1 MLRKRPLTFPT
12 DKSIRVIAD
21 TDCSCECDD
30 QFCIAHMLMTPR
42 FDMCGIIAEH
52 YAEPDSEQ
60 KSYEEINRVM
70 SLMDV
75 EEYQSMIRFV
85 EDETDGV
92 A

>member
-21 TDCSCECDD
+21 TDCNCECDD

-42 FDMCGIIAEH
+42 FDMRGIIAEH

-60 KSYEEINRVM
+60 KSYEEIKRVM
-70 SLMDV
+70 SQIGRASCRERV
-75 EEYQSMIRFV
+75 
-85 EDETDGV
+85 
-92 A
+92 

>member
-52 YAEPDSEQ
+52 YAEPVRSR
-60 KSYEEINRVM
+60 KVTRKLNV
-70 SLMDV
+70 L
-75 EEYQSMIRFV
+75 
-85 EDETDGV
+85 
-92 A
+92 

>member
-60 KSYEEINRVM
+60 KSY
-70 SLMDV
+70 
-75 EEYQSMIRFV
+75 
-85 EDETDGV
+85 
-92 A
+92 